1 MLFFSSF
8 IVTFT
13 SIGDYFQEN
22 KKTKVN
28 SGTFPFLYKNRLVQP
43 PYFLVLWI
51 LLFLTFY
58 ATMNRTGESASVFF
72 FFARLFVNFTRR
84 PFVLPAFVCYI
95 SINFRLHRVKK
106 ITGVEV
112 HPCDFFNSILLLFV
126 TFCIST
132 LFQSRCQPIQFHA
145 GLIHGPGKLCQRDF
159 HFPQFRR
166 HVAGSRFKCAHQNLV
181 LLPEAPPRTRWYL
194 KRCPYQAQRATAIPL
209 VDGRR

>member
-72 FFARLFVNFTRR
+72 FLPVFLSISPGVLLSSPRLFVIYQSI
-84 PFVLPAFVCYI
+84 FVCI
-95 SINFRLHRVKK
+95 VLKK
-106 ITGVEV
+106 SQEWKFTPVIFLTAF
-112 HPCDFFNSILLLFV
+112 CYFLSLFASV
-126 TFCIST
+126 PFSRADASRSSST
-132 LFQSRCQPIQFHA
+132 P
-145 GLIHGPGKLCQRDF
+145 
-159 HFPQFRR
+159 
-166 HVAGSRFKCAHQNLV
+166 V
-181 LLPEAPPRTRWYL
+181 
-194 KRCPYQAQRATAIPL
+194 
-209 VDGRR
+209 

>member
-72 FFARLFVNFTRR
+72 FLPVFLSISPDVLLSSPRLFVIYQSI
-84 PFVLPAFVCYI
+84 FVCIVLKKSQERKSTPVIFLTAFCYFL
-95 SINFRLHRVKK
+95 SLFASASFSRV
-106 ITGVEV
+106 
-112 HPCDFFNSILLLFV
+112 DASRSS
-126 TFCIST
+126 ST
-132 LFQSRCQPIQFHA
+132 P
-145 GLIHGPGKLCQRDF
+145 
-159 HFPQFRR
+159 
-166 HVAGSRFKCAHQNLV
+166 V
-181 LLPEAPPRTRWYL
+181 
-194 KRCPYQAQRATAIPL
+194 
-209 VDGRR
+209 

>member
-28 SGTFPFLYKNRLVQP
+28 SGTFPFLYKNRLTHP

-72 FFARLFVNFTRR
+72 FLPIFLSISPDVLLSSPRLFVIYQSI
-84 PFVLPAFVCYI
+84 FVCI
-95 SINFRLHRVKK
+95 MLKK
-106 ITGVEV
+106 SQGWKPTPVIFLTAF
-112 HPCDFFNSILLLFV
+112 CYFLSLFASV
-126 TFCIST
+126 PFSRADASRSSST
-132 LFQSRCQPIQFHA
+132 P
-145 GLIHGPGKLCQRDF
+145 
-159 HFPQFRR
+159 
-166 HVAGSRFKCAHQNLV
+166 V
-181 LLPEAPPRTRWYL
+181 
-194 KRCPYQAQRATAIPL
+194 
-209 VDGRR
+209 

>member
-72 FFARLFVNFTRR
+72 FFARLLSISPDVLLSSPRLFVIYQSI
-84 PFVLPAFVCYI
+84 FVCI
-95 SINFRLHRVKK
+95 VLKK
-106 ITGVEV
+106 SQEWKFTPVIFLTAF
-112 HPCDFFNSILLLFV
+112 CYFLSLFASV
-126 TFCIST
+126 PFSRADASRSSST
-132 LFQSRCQPIQFHA
+132 P
-145 GLIHGPGKLCQRDF
+145 
-159 HFPQFRR
+159 
-166 HVAGSRFKCAHQNLV
+166 V
-181 LLPEAPPRTRWYL
+181 
-194 KRCPYQAQRATAIPL
+194 
-209 VDGRR
+209 

>member
-72 FFARLFVNFTRR
+72 FLPVFLSISPDVFLSSPRLFVIYQSIFACIVLKKSQEWKFTPVIFLTAFCYFLSLFASV
-84 PFVLPAFVCYI
+84 PFSRADA
-95 SINFRLHRVKK
+95 SR
-106 ITGVEV
+106 
-112 HPCDFFNSILLLFV
+112 SS
-126 TFCIST
+126 ST
-132 LFQSRCQPIQFHA
+132 P
-145 GLIHGPGKLCQRDF
+145 
-159 HFPQFRR
+159 
-166 HVAGSRFKCAHQNLV
+166 V
-181 LLPEAPPRTRWYL
+181 
-194 KRCPYQAQRATAIPL
+194 
-209 VDGRR
+209 

>member
-22 KKTKVN
+22 KKTKLN

-72 FFARLFVNFTRR
+72 FLPVFLSISPDVLLSSLRLFVIYQSI
-84 PFVLPAFVCYI
+84 FVCI
-95 SINFRLHRVKK
+95 VLKK
-106 ITGVEV
+106 SQEWKFTPVIFLTAF
-112 HPCDFFNSILLLFV
+112 CYFLSLFASV
-126 TFCIST
+126 PFSRADASRSSST
-132 LFQSRCQPIQFHA
+132 P
-145 GLIHGPGKLCQRDF
+145 
-159 HFPQFRR
+159 
-166 HVAGSRFKCAHQNLV
+166 V
-181 LLPEAPPRTRWYL
+181 
-194 KRCPYQAQRATAIPL
+194 
-209 VDGRR
+209 

>member
-22 KKTKVN
+22 KKTKLN

-72 FFARLFVNFTRR
+72 FLPVFLSISPDVLLSSPRLFVIYQSI
-84 PFVLPAFVCYI
+84 FVCI
-95 SINFRLHRVKK
+95 VLKK
-106 ITGVEV
+106 SQEWKSTPVIFLTAF
-112 HPCDFFNSILLLFV
+112 CYFLSLFASV
-126 TFCIST
+126 PFSRADASRSSST
-132 LFQSRCQPIQFHA
+132 P
-145 GLIHGPGKLCQRDF
+145 
-159 HFPQFRR
+159 
-166 HVAGSRFKCAHQNLV
+166 V
-181 LLPEAPPRTRWYL
+181 
-194 KRCPYQAQRATAIPL
+194 
-209 VDGRR
+209 

>member
-72 FFARLFVNFTRR
+72 FLPVFLSISPDVLLSSLRLFVIYQSI
-84 PFVLPAFVCYI
+84 FVCI
-95 SINFRLHRVKK
+95 VLKK
-106 ITGVEV
+106 SQEWKFTPVIFLTAF
-112 HPCDFFNSILLLFV
+112 CYFLSLFASV
-126 TFCIST
+126 PFSRADASRSSST
-132 LFQSRCQPIQFHA
+132 P
-145 GLIHGPGKLCQRDF
+145 
-159 HFPQFRR
+159 
-166 HVAGSRFKCAHQNLV
+166 V
-181 LLPEAPPRTRWYL
+181 
-194 KRCPYQAQRATAIPL
+194 
-209 VDGRR
+209 

>member
-28 SGTFPFLYKNRLVQP
+28 SGTFPFLYKNRPAQP

-72 FFARLFVNFTRR
+72 FLPVFLSISPDVLLSSPRLFVIYQSIFACIVLKKSQEWKFTPVIFLTVFCYFLSLFASV
-84 PFVLPAFVCYI
+84 PFSRADA
-95 SINFRLHRVKK
+95 SR
-106 ITGVEV
+106 
-112 HPCDFFNSILLLFV
+112 SS
-126 TFCIST
+126 ST
-132 LFQSRCQPIQFHA
+132 P
-145 GLIHGPGKLCQRDF
+145 
-159 HFPQFRR
+159 
-166 HVAGSRFKCAHQNLV
+166 V
-181 LLPEAPPRTRWYL
+181 
-194 KRCPYQAQRATAIPL
+194 
-209 VDGRR
+209 